1 MSIGEQLAPKKR
13 RKKPD
18 LTTHANVYQVQHS
31 TSLCVMGLDLS
42 LRGSAA
48 VVLPKGWNPAKPW
61 EGISFER
68 FGEPGK
74 LEGEERVDAI
84 VERVAFLMAAHDVDR
99 VFIEQYAFS
108 FSANAITAI
117 AELVGVVKHY
127 VWTHHLTTVVP
138 IVASSARK
146 TFFGPLPRM
155 SRKEVKAFIGF
166 ELDKLG
172 APFANEDTR
181 DAFLVGN
188 AGRHKLGLVC
198 LASGCE
204 RI

>member
-1 MSIGEQLAPKKR
+1 MSREQREEMRP
-13 RKKPD
+13 
-18 LTTHANVYQVQHS
+18 

-84 VERVAFLMAAHDVDR
+84 VQRVAFLMGEHDVDR
-99 VFIEQYAFS
+99 VFVEQYAFS

-127 VWTHHLTTVVP
+127 VWTHHLTKVVP

-155 SRKEVKAFIGF
+155 SRKEVKAFIAH

-198 LASGCE
+198 LASG
-204 RI
+204 